1 VPQENAKGAAFKRR
15 GRAFCIRRA
24 AGGVLRVFYFTFI
37 TGDFRMDE
45 YRMAA
50 EQLSRFSQMP
60 REEQRCAGTI
70 EIYLRHMRA
79 FAA

>member
-1 VPQENAKGAAFKRR
+1 
-15 GRAFCIRRA
+15 
-24 AGGVLRVFYFTFI
+24 
-37 TGDFRMDE
+37 MDE

-60 REEQRCAGTI
+60 REEQRCAGNI

-79 FAA
+79 FAAWLSGRPVASAWKASPAA

>member
-1 VPQENAKGAAFKRR
+1 
-15 GRAFCIRRA
+15 
-24 AGGVLRVFYFTFI
+24 
-37 TGDFRMDE
+37 MDE

-70 EIYLRHMRA
+70 EIYLRHMRV

>member
-1 VPQENAKGAAFKRR
+1 
-15 GRAFCIRRA
+15 
-24 AGGVLRVFYFTFI
+24 
-37 TGDFRMDE
+37 MDE

-79 FAA
+79 FAAWLSGRPVASAWKASPAA